1 MLKRDG
7 YLIQM
12 KRLLKE
18 LLKLLKGIMEN
29 VLAFIQKTM
38 EILLVLVN
46 LIDSEISA
54 VANYIL
60 KKYD

>member
-18 LLKLLKGIMEN
+18 LLKLLKGIMAS
-29 VLAFIQKTM
+29 VLAFILKMM

-46 LIDSEISA
+46 LIDYEINV

-60 KKYD
+60 KKYE

>member
-1 MLKRDG
+1 
-7 YLIQM
+7 M

-18 LLKLLKGIMEN
+18 LLKLLKGIMAS
-29 VLAFIQKTM
+29 VLAFILKMM

-46 LIDSEISA
+46 LIDYEINV

-60 KKYD
+60 KKYE